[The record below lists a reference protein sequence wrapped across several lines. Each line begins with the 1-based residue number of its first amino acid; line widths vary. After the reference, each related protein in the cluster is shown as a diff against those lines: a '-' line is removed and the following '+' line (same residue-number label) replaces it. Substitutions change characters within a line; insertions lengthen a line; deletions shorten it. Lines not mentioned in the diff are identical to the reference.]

1 MKHKPDFI
9 DREIGRR
16 LRVARI
22 SANIRQYR
30 AAKAVGVTYQ
40 QMRKYEVGYNR
51 VSAVIVARLAHSLPA
66 SGRRVTTTRLL
77 VMATAVLMSAVLLPI
92 AVFSLLR
99 ISSDPKPAN
108 DKWPSPTV
116 KVYDPY
122 GDLERAGKPGPF
134 YR

>member
-22 SANIRQYR
+22 AANIRQYR

-51 VSAVIVARLAHSLPA
+51 VSAVIVARLAQIYQRPVSWFLEEVKVGEGAEAISPA
-66 SGRRVTTTRLL
+66 
-77 VMATAVLMSAVLLPI
+77 API
-92 AVFSLLR
+92 ARPDFR
-99 ISSDPKPAN
+99 AN
-108 DKWPSPTV
+108 
-116 KVYDPY
+116 
-122 GDLERAGKPGPF
+122 EIAGRPEQTGN
-134 YR
+134 

>member
-51 VSAVIVARLAHSLPA
+51 VSAVIVARLAQIYRRPVEWFLEEVRLQEEAKADALAGSIAQADHFTRA
-66 SGRRVTTTRLL
+66 S
-77 VMATAVLMSAVLLPI
+77 AT
-92 AVFSLLR
+92 
-99 ISSDPKPAN
+99 SDRPEHTGN
-108 DKWPSPTV
+108 
-116 KVYDPY
+116 
-122 GDLERAGKPGPF
+122 
-134 YR
+134 

>member
-40 QMRKYEVGYNR
+40 QIRKYEVGYNR
-51 VSAVIVARLAHSLPA
+51 VSAVIVARLAQIYRRPVGWFLEEVSLGEDAKAEP
-66 SGRRVTTTRLL
+66 
-77 VMATAVLMSAVLLPI
+77 TAGQI
-92 AVFSLLR
+92 AHTDS
-99 ISSDPKPAN
+99 
-108 DKWPSPTV
+108 
-116 KVYDPY
+116 Y
-122 GDLERAGKPGPF
+122 
-134 YR
+134 